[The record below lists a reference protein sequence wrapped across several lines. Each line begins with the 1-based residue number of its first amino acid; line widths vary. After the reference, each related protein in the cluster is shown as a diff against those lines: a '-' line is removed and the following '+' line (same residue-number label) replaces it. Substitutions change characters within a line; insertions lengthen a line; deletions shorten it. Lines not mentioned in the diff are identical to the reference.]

1 MSKTRC
7 LLLMRHAKSTPASL
21 GMSDHERPL
30 EEKGI
35 NDASAV
41 GKKLQKHGYEPDIV
55 LCSDSKRTLDTWA
68 QIKERFDSATPFI
81 KSHKLYESSL
91 SDYQKVLISKGD
103 DAKTVMII
111 GHNPTIEHFVATFS
125 SDRIEVKPSDTVILE
140 VKAESWEAALAVP
153 GSWKLA
159 EIIRC

>member
-1 MSKTRC
+1 MKRR
-7 LLLMRHAKSTPASL
+7 LLLMRHAKSTPASH

-55 LCSDSKRTLDTWA
+55 LCSDSKRTLETWA
-68 QIKERFDSATPFI
+68 QVEERFDPSTTFI
-81 KSHKLYESSL
+81 KTNKLYESSV
-91 SDYQKVLISKGD
+91 SSYQEVLASKGD

-111 GHNPTIEHFVATFS
+111 GHNPTIELFVAAFS
-125 SDRIEVKPSDTVILE
+125 SERVEVTPADTVVLE
-140 VKAESWEAALAVP
+140 VKAADWESALGMAH
-153 GSWKLA
+153 GWKLV